1 MKGAVT
7 QLAIG
12 KILGLLF
19 IKMLTEYDVPSQL
32 GGLCE
37 ASKRKKKEEKKERQK
52 SLHLLARKKKG
63 EREKEITSA
72 NIPEESD
79 RSGLVR
85 LDRP

>member
-37 ASKRKKKEEKKERQK
+37 ASKRKKKRKKKERERRKLPVQIFPK
-52 SLHLLARKKKG
+52 SRIARAWCVW
-63 EREKEITSA
+63 IDH
-72 NIPEESD
+72 N
-79 RSGLVR
+79 L
-85 LDRP
+85 